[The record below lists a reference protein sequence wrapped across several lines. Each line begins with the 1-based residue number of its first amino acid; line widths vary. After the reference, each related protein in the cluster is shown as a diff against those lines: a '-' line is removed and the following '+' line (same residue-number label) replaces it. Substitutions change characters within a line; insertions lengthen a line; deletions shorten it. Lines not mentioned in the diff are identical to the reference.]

1 METANF
7 LDLAATCAEL
17 SGTAGSAAVKVNQL
31 LRIYRDVPDEL
42 RELQA
47 QIALGK
53 QTLDRLLP
61 LLDRDEPAF
70 QYASDVEALDL
81 HFKALAF
88 VIKVV
93 QDDVARVEQAR
104 SSPFPEWASVVS
116 IWELSDIVESEARL
130 GKQLSA
136 LEVYLKV
143 SRPDSEA
150 SKQVEIT
157 DSGDRACLIAA
168 WDDAAEYI
176 SAPTTQAASPQ
187 VPLVSIDDTQSPQ
200 SPRTEHS
207 ESTSSVT
214 DTSQHTQNSVT
225 LHRASASSSHTG
237 SSSSPAVPNY
247 ATLSRMLLP
256 TPSTDPSQSRGRRGS
271 YWRDAF
277 KTQSMYMP
285 SARKLKSIAMLQK
298 PSASTQD
305 LTAQLEEVNPAEFRS
320 RVSEYAR
327 GVSPA
332 WELKSVP
339 SKKKGT
345 KLRYRNKFTRDPADD
360 LPPEKLQNQMKIVEQ
375 PLWDAILHKELEK
388 VTKIME
394 HRWTD
399 NLIVEKR
406 DKMTALHVAA
416 SLGICSIVQKLISL
430 GANPNHT
437 DRFGATA
444 MHYAADFGCSNC
456 LNILALAN
464 GKVDL
469 EAPKT
474 HVKTALYYA
483 AKRGNAEATHTLL
496 NHGAHVYTL
505 NAAPQDSVLYAAVES
520 GSLEVCEAIL
530 NKGGNPGES
539 FDTLALAAETSREIL
554 NLLAGAGADL
564 NIHDAQNET
573 LLHKYIKKS
582 DADMVSFLLRL
593 GAEPKSAADNLG
605 RMTLH
610 LAIDKGGY
618 PDSAAMTKALLQ
630 AGDNPD
636 VKNSLGQTPLH
647 QAVLW
652 GRADVAAALC
662 SGGANMDI
670 GDSKG
675 VTPYQETQILNYSK
689 RAGNTTLAD
698 FPGTKALLERWRH
711 GSAPKIAEADGQPQA
726 LPEVDGQ
733 ATMKPRVAAELGNT
747 AKALHELS
755 PASKPAELGG
765 SKVAYHEMDASIVRK
780 PVMIAELP

>member
-1 METANF
+1 MDVIKY
-7 LDLAATCAEL
+7 LHLAATCAEL
-17 SGTAGSAAVKVNQL
+17 SGTAGSSAVKVNQL
-31 LRIYRDVPDEL
+31 LRVYRDVPSEL
-42 RELQA
+42 RELQS
-47 QIALGK
+47 QIARGK

-61 LLDRDEPAF
+61 LLDRDQPAF
-70 QYASDVEALDL
+70 QNASDVEALDL
-81 HFKALAF
+81 HFKALEF
-88 VIKVV
+88 VTKAV
-93 QDDVARVEQAR
+93 QENVAQIEQAR
-104 SSPFPEWASVVS
+104 SSPFPEWASVS
-116 IWELSDIVESEARL
+116 QMWETTNVVLYESRL
-130 GKQLSA
+130 NKQLSA
-136 LEVYLKV
+136 LEVYLNV

-150 SKQVEIT
+150 TKQVEIT
-157 DSGDRACLIAA
+157 ASEERACLIAA

-176 SAPTTQAASPQ
+176 SPPAAQAA
-187 VPLVSIDDTQSPQ
+187 VPSVPKVTVDDPQ
-200 SPRTEHS
+200 SPRSPQTEHS
-207 ESTSSVT
+207 ESSSSVT
-214 DTSQHTQNSVT
+214 ESSHHTQTSMTIPRKSV
-225 LHRASASSSHTG
+225 SSSHTG
-237 SSSSPAVPNY
+237 SSAPAVPNY
-247 ATLSRMLLP
+247 ATLSRMLMP
-256 TPSTDPSQSRGRRGS
+256 TPSPDPSHNRRNS

-277 KTQSMYMP
+277 KTSSMYVP

-305 LTAQLEEVNPAEFRS
+305 LTSNAQSDEVNPAEFRN
-320 RVSEYAR
+320 RISEYAR

-345 KLRYRNKFTRDPADD
+345 KLRYRNKFTRDAADD
-360 LPPEKLQNQMKIVEQ
+360 MPPERLPAQVKIIEQ
-375 PLWDAILHKELEK
+375 PLWDAILHRELEK
-388 VTKIME
+388 VSKIME

-416 SLGICSIVQKLISL
+416 SLGICNVVQKLVSL

-437 DRFGATA
+437 DRYGATA

-456 LNILALAN
+456 LNILAAAN
-464 GKVDL
+464 AKVDF
-469 EAPKT
+469 ESPKT

-483 AKRGNAEATHTLL
+483 AKRGNAEATHALL
-496 NHGAHVYTL
+496 NLGAHVYTL
-505 NAAPQDSVLYAAVES
+505 NTAPQDSILYAAVES

-539 FDTLALAAETSREIL
+539 FDTLALAAATSREIL

-564 NIHDAQNET
+564 NIHDAQHET

-593 GAEPKSAADNLG
+593 GAEPHSTADILG

-618 PDSAAMTKALLQ
+618 PDSPAIVKALLE

-636 VKNSLGQTPLH
+636 VKNTLGQTPLH

-652 GRADVAAALC
+652 GRADVASVLC
-662 SGGANMDI
+662 ISGARMDI

-675 VTPYQETQILNYSK
+675 MSPYQETQMLNYSK
-689 RAGNTTLAD
+689 RAGNTTWAD

-711 GSAPKIAEADGQPQA
+711 GSVPKIAEAGGQPQA
-726 LPEVDGQ
+726 LPEIDGQ
-733 ATMKPRVAAELGNT
+733 ATMKPRAELANT
-747 AKALHELS
+747 VKPLHELS
-755 PASKPAELGG
+755 PASKPAELGDA
-765 SKVAYHEMDASIVRK
+765 KLTVHEMDASIIRK
-780 PVMIAELP
+780 PLIAELP